1 MLDKIFIKFYGDLPY
16 NRKEILR
23 YAGVKE
29 ETEEIG
35 ALLDECIGEYN
46 ASFKV
51 CYREFPIAECGD
63 ILDLGFAKTDSK
75 SLKINLNG
83 CHSIILF
90 AATTGIETDRLITKY
105 SRISPS
111 KSVMFQ
117 AIGTERI
124 ETLCNAFCDDFAEE
138 IKTNGLFTR
147 PRFSPG
153 YGDLPLALQ
162 KDIFSVLDCHRKIGI
177 TLNDNLFM
185 SPSKSVTAIMGISD
199 IQCRKRSE
207 MCEYCEKTDC
217 RLRG

>member
-1 MLDKIFIKFYGDLPY
+1 MLDKIFVKFYGDLPY

-29 ETEEIG
+29 ENKETA
-35 ALLDECIGEYN
+35 ALLDECIGEYG

-51 CYREFPIAECGD
+51 CYREFPISDDGGA
-63 ILDLGFAKTDSK
+63 LNLGFSKTDSR

-83 CHSIILF
+83 CGSIILF
-90 AATTGIETDRLITKY
+90 AATAGIETDRLIAKY
-105 SRISPS
+105 SRIAPS
-111 KSVMFQ
+111 KSVLFQ

-138 IKTNGLFTR
+138 IKKQGLFTR

-153 YGDLPLALQ
+153 YGDLPLTLQ
-162 KDIFSVLDCHRKIGI
+162 RDIFAVLDCHRKIGI

-185 SPSKSVTAIMGISD
+185 SPSKSVTAIMGISNT
-199 IQCRKRSE
+199 QCRKRSD

-217 RLRG
+217 TLRG

>member
-1 MLDKIFIKFYGDLPY
+1 MLDKIFVKFYGDLPY

-29 ETEEIG
+29 ESEEIG
-35 ALLDECIGEYN
+35 ALLDECIGEYS

-51 CYREFPIAECGD
+51 CYREFPVSLNGET
-63 ILDLGFAKTDSK
+63 LDLTFAKTDSK

-83 CHSIILF
+83 CDSIILF
-90 AATTGIETDRLITKY
+90 AATAGIETDRLIAKY
-105 SRISPS
+105 AKIAPS

-124 ETLCNAFCDDFAEE
+124 ETLCNAFCDDFAAELSG
-138 IKTNGLFTR
+138 KYTR

-153 YGDLPLALQ
+153 YGDLPLELQ
-162 KDIFSVLDCHRKIGI
+162 KNIFSVLDCHRKIGI
-177 TLNDNLFM
+177 SLNDNLFM
-185 SPSKSVTAIMGISD
+185 SPSKSVTAIMGISNTN
-199 IQCRKRSE
+199 CRKRSE

-217 RLRG
+217 KLRG

>member
-1 MLDKIFIKFYGDLPY
+1 MLDKIFVKFYGDLPY

-23 YAGVKE
+23 YAGVRS
-29 ETEEIG
+29 ETEEIS
-35 ALLDECIGEYN
+35 ALLDECIGEYT

-51 CYREFPIAECGD
+51 CYREFPVSEAGET
-63 ILDLGFAKTDSK
+63 LDLTFAKTDSK

-83 CHSIILF
+83 CKSIILF
-90 AATTGIETDRLITKY
+90 AATAGIETDRLIAKY

-111 KSVMFQ
+111 KSVMLQ

-124 ETLCNAFCDDFAEE
+124 ETLCNAFCDDFAAE
-138 IKTNGLFTR
+138 IKEKGLFTR

-153 YGDLPLALQ
+153 YGDLPLELQ

-185 SPSKSVTAIMGISD
+185 SPSKSVTAIMGISNT
-199 IQCRKRSE
+199 QCRKRSE